1 MLTLFRENIALQIAR
16 YFPYLLQITL
26 HLLFFFTALY
36 PQTCKSTAFDYK
48 IDGQAR
54 IICLKAF
61 ATQFLLAEASEQ
73 WHFILGNLSSLLEA
87 DPEPIRKEKPC
98 QEDR

>member
-1 MLTLFRENIALQIAR
+1 MLTVFRENIALQIAR
-16 YFPYLLQITL
+16 YFPYLL
-26 HLLFFFTALY
+26 HLLFFFMALY

-73 WHFILGNLSSLLEA
+73 WHFILGNLSSLQEA